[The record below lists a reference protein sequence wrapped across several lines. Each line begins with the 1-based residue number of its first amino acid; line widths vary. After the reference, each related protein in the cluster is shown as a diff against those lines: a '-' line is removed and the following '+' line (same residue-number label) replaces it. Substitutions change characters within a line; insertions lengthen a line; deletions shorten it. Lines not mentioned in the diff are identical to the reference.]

1 MKTTMKINNFQK
13 KKIKHRVKLPK
24 CRRSHELLHKDPKL
38 MGGAPMK
45 HPAPCKE

>member
-1 MKTTMKINNFQK
+1 MKTTIRINNFRK

-24 CRRSHELLHKDPKL
+24 RKPSDKLLHKDPKL